1 MLSGVLG
8 QCSSLA
14 TLDLGYN
21 NIGAEGAGS
30 LAGVLGQC
38 SSLATL
44 DLAQNDIGTEGA
56 RSLAGVLGLLLVWD
70 TGSRVARV

>member
-1 MLSGVLG
+1 LLG

-14 TLDLGYN
+14 MLNLERN
-21 NIGAEGAGS
+21 NIGSEGATS

-44 DLAQNDIGTEGA
+44 DLEGNDIGDEGIA
-56 RSLAGVLGLLLVWD
+56 MIRMSIPD
-70 TGSRVARV
+70 RVQLSV

>member
-44 DLAQNDIGTEGA
+44 DLEGNDIGDEGIA
-56 RSLAGVLGLLLVWD
+56 MIRMSIPD
-70 TGSRVARV
+70 RVQLSV